1 MHLSYRGIK
10 YDSQNSARSNEAGKA
25 TRRYRGTRYQPKQV
39 TEPIERPNLELTYR
53 GVVYK
58 FCSKEAKKMATMPSI
73 NPA

>member
-10 YDSQNSARSNEAGKA
+10 YESQNSARSNEASKA
-25 TRRYRGTRYQPKQV
+25 TRQYRGTRYQLKQV
-39 TEPIERPNLELTYR
+39 AEAIEQPNLQLSYR

-58 FCSKEAKKMATMPSI
+58 FSSQEAKKMATIPSL